1 MEALPKNRI
10 FLGFKYKMVRI
21 WPEIY
26 YVGID
31 RAFVILSLKVFIKF
45 IEKVYKRDAA
55 YSQVDLK
62 TWPLQNSVSTPWSD
76 KHLNQIFRS

>member
-10 FLGFKYKMVRI
+10 FSGFKYKMVGI
-21 WPEIY
+21 WSEIY

-31 RAFVILSLKVFIKF
+31 RALVILSLKVFIKF

-62 TWPLQNSVSTPWSD
+62 TWPPTKLSVNPLEW
-76 KHLNQIFRS
+76 